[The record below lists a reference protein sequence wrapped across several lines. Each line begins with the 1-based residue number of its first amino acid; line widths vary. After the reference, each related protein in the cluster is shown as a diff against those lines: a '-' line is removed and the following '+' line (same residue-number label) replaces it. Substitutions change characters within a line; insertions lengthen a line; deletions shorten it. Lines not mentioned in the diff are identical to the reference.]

1 MSHLVI
7 RPLTLACLGIAVAVS
22 ALHAQS
28 DWTFQTRAIVTGS
41 SDRSDPTGYTVYTA
55 LAWEAGIARTM
66 PRGFAIELS
75 VRTES
80 REVDLA
86 APPGPDLRL
95 GSLEV
100 VPVNLLVR
108 YALPPRRT
116 VRPYVGLGAT
126 LTMVWEKSGALDAD
140 GFSPSIGPAVE
151 GGVDVE
157 LTPTVLLTGIFRWN
171 VWRTDRRVAG
181 VTVATL
187 KIDPATLGVGLAF
200 RL

>member
-1 MSHLVI
+1 MSRLVI
-7 RPLTLACLGIAVAVS
+7 RPLTVACLGIAAAVG

-28 DWTFQTRAIVTGS
+28 DWTFRTRAIVTGS
-41 SDRSDPTGYTVYTA
+41 SDRSDPPGYTVYTA
-55 LAWEAGIARTM
+55 IAWEAGIARAM

-95 GSLEV
+95 GSLEL
-100 VPVNLLVR
+100 VPINLLVQF
-108 YALPPRRT
+108 ALPPRRT

-157 LTPTVLLTGIFRWN
+157 LTPTVLLNGVVRWN
-171 VWRTDRRVAG
+171 VMRTDRSVAG

-187 KIDPATLGVGLAF
+187 RIDPATLGVGLAF